1 MKVTLIDHT
10 ANPEKMIAIAAR
22 MCYSSLTAS
31 EMIKGLTEET
41 VDHMISVMEDTGH
54 SSLIEHINFT
64 FIIEGVSRVLSHQL
78 VRHRMTSPHQRSQR
92 YVKKSLADEVIT
104 PPSIKETPGAL
115 EVFQHAVDVTNEA
128 YQKMLELGVP
138 KDDARFIFPNA
149 TGTQLILTLNGR
161 SLVHL
166 LSLRCCNRASWE
178 IRNMAKLMLQECR
191 KVSPKLF
198 NNVGPSCYTN
208 HGLCPEGK
216 MCCGHTKEVCEHF
229 APENFNQWMEETH
242 VKND

>member
-31 EMIKGLTEET
+31 EMMEGLTDG
-41 VDHMISVMEDTGH
+41 VIDHMISVMEDTGH
-54 SSLIEHINFT
+54 SSLLEHINFT

-78 VRHRMTSPHQRSQR
+78 VRHRLTSPHQRSQR
-92 YVKKSLADEVIT
+92 YAKKSLAEEVIT
-104 PPSIKETPGAL
+104 PPSIQNNPEAL
-115 EVFQHAVDVTNEA
+115 ELFQNAVKVSDEA
-128 YQKMLELGVP
+128 YTKMVALGIP
-138 KDDARFIFPNA
+138 KEDARFIFPNA

-166 LSLRCCNRASWE
+166 LSLRCCNRAQWE
-178 IRNMAKLMLQECR
+178 IRNMANLMLQECR

-208 HGLCPEGK
+208 HGICPEGK
-216 MCCGHTKEVCEHF
+216 MCCGHTKEVCEHY
-229 APENFNQWMEETH
+229 APENFNRWMEETN
-242 VKND
+242 VKNE